1 MERTEKVILTNMCI
15 VYDGSK
21 ILVQEKVGKGFKGIT
36 FPGGHVDENEP
47 IVDSV
52 IREIKEE
59 TGLTIKSPELCGVK
73 DWLEQDGMRYMV
85 FLFKTNRFSG
95 TLQSSEEGKVFW
107 VEASEAKKL
116 ATMWHFEE
124 MLKLANSGDYS
135 EIFLD
140 PTDNWKPVLK

>member
-15 VYDGSK
+15 VYDGTK
-21 ILVQEKVGKGFKGIT
+21 ILVQEKVGSSFKGIT

-59 TGLTIKSPELCGVK
+59 TGLVIKSPELCGVK
-73 DWLEQDGMRYMV
+73 NWLEEDGTRYMV

-95 TLQSSEEGKVFW
+95 NLQSSEEGQVFW
-107 VEASEAKKL
+107 TEASEARNL
-116 ATMWHFEE
+116 STMWHFEE

-140 PTDNWKPVLK
+140 PNDNWNPVLK